1 MVPIT
6 SCRVVLKPE
15 LDYEAVE
22 VEAEALE
29 ATASRSGSPSPSLH
43 PSKVGRALEGPGAI
57 RVYSCMCSATAIRG
71 ARPSLGV
78 HASEGHAAYGTPT
91 TARRAGEV
99 ADPRRPRAS
108 VFVERLD

>member
-29 ATASRSGSPSPSLH
+29 ATAIRSGSPSPSLH
-43 PSKVGRALEGPGAI
+43 PSEVGI
-57 RVYSCMCSATAIRG
+57 
-71 ARPSLGV
+71 
-78 HASEGHAAYGTPT
+78 
-91 TARRAGEV
+91 
-99 ADPRRPRAS
+99 RRPGGNTRIQLYRLSHSDS
-108 VFVERLD
+108 VWST